1 MIPQIKKILYATDLG
16 KRMRPV
22 FRYAI
27 SLARQYDARIEMLHV
42 VEPLGPTGQAIVDLY
57 LPKKVA
63 AQLKDEGFHEV
74 LQTMRKRLD
83 AACREELG
91 EDSARHPLISDL
103 AVVSGSPAK
112 SILQEARERKADLIV
127 VGTHTDPS
135 PGGALLGSTARKLTQ
150 ISDIPVLVVPV
161 Q

>member
-1 MIPQIKKILYATDLG
+1 MIPKIKTILYATDLG

-27 SLARQYDARIEMLHV
+27 SLAKQYEARIEMLHV

-63 AQLKDEGFHEV
+63 AEIRDEGFRKI
-74 LQTMRKRLD
+74 LDTMRYRLD
-83 AACREELG
+83 AACVDELG
-91 EDSARHPLISDL
+91 EDSGKHPLISDL
-103 AVVSGSPAK
+103 AVVTGSPAK
-112 SILQEARERKADLIV
+112 AILQEAHDRKADLIV
-127 VGTHTDPS
+127 VGTHTDRS
-135 PGGALLGSTARKLTQ
+135 PGGALLGSTARKLTH

-161 Q
+161 R